1 MKLKITEDMV
11 QAAIA
16 ASTWPQQDIDMR
28 RMLKAA
34 IEAADIHDVLD
45 ELVTGME
52 VSVDVSTDEETAHH
66 RYFGKVDIVQ
76 ENPASK
82 HGLILL
88 VQNSEPNFK

>member
-11 QAAIA
+11 QAAIQ

-34 IEAADIHDVLD
+34 IEAADLHEVLD

-52 VSVDVSTDEETAHH
+52 VSVDVSTDEETASN
-66 RYFGKVDIVQ
+66 RYYGKVDIVQ
-76 ENPASK
+76 ENAGSPK
-82 HGLILL
+82 GLILL
-88 VQNSEPNFK
+88 VQNPEPNFK